1 MVEQYLVSS
10 WILFLWLLAYTAGK
24 SIAHLSVK
32 YSWSSVQPRI
42 FYPLEFTS
50 YAVFYVR
57 SKIYPAGSIIIV
69 LVESTELII
78 NNSVYMH
85 RIA

>member
-24 SIAHLSVK
+24 SIAHSSVK

-42 FYPLEFTS
+42 FYP
-50 YAVFYVR
+50 
-57 SKIYPAGSIIIV
+57 AGSIIIV
-69 LVESTELII
+69 LAESTELII